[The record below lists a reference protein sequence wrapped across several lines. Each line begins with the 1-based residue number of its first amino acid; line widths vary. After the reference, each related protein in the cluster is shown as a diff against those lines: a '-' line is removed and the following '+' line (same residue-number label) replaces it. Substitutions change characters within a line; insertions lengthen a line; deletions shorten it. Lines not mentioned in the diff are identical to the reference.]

1 MERSFIELCWL
12 LNRVKTRE
20 RDLHRFL
27 KENYQILDS
36 HLAAI
41 FSEVPIGKYRADLV
55 LQYHQSD
62 KRVVLVELEPHDKQI
77 FTKKIALGTR

>member
-41 FSEVPIGKYRADLV
+41 FSEVPIRQVSGRPSSAV
-55 LQYHQSD
+55 SP
-62 KRVVLVELEPHDKQI
+62 V
-77 FTKKIALGTR
+77 